1 MKKVI
6 CFLMVFAVSA
16 FCFAK
21 EVFPGFWGIELGWSP
36 AWVASEMFSRG
47 WECTENSEDGEIL
60 DYFVFEKDGGTY
72 ATIAAEEAGFI
83 FRNRECFAEAL
94 LLSSPAESQIEKLRT
109 AIETRYALSETD
121 PGVLGADWA
130 YTDEENS
137 TILLLLPQEDDETLL
152 VFMDWRH
159 LADFVDEYQA
169 AELQQI
175 YDDM

>member
-1 MKKVI
+1 
-6 CFLMVFAVSA
+6 MVLTVSA

-21 EVFPGFWGIELGWSP
+21 ETFSGFWGIELGWSP

-60 DYFVFEKDGGTY
+60 DYFVFEKNGGTY
-72 ATIAAEEAGFI
+72 ATISAKEAGFI

-94 LLSSPAESQIEKLRT
+94 LLSAPTENQIEKLRT
-109 AIETRYALSETD
+109 ALEARYTLTETD
-121 PGVLGADWA
+121 PEILGADWA

-137 TILLLLPQEDDETLL
+137 TVLLMIPQEENESLL
-152 VFMDWRH
+152 IFMDWYH
-159 LADFVDEYQA
+159 LEDFVEEYQA
-169 AELQQI
+169 AELQLI